1 MEVAQKTYICC
12 YWKTYNMKEILVRT
26 LSGVLYISII
36 IIAMFTSREW
46 FMGLFFVLAV
56 ITMSEFLKL
65 VHLTSYLA
73 YFLLAAAFY
82 FLSYRIFTEN
92 AVYLLLILSGFVNL
106 FLLKDVLWTNKI
118 PMFEKKK
125 YITVIFYII
134 SGFVFLTLIPMTY
147 IDSRVSLEE
156 NFKPH
161 IIVAVFVLIWSND
174 TFAYLIG
181 KNLGKRKL
189 LERISPKKTVEG
201 FVGGLLGALLAG
213 FVIFKVLEYYVPMDA
228 EKYPAWVW
236 IAMAII
242 VAIFGTIGDLIQSK
256 FKRQAGVKD
265 SGIIMPG
272 HGGLYDRLDSIIY
285 SSPFVYAFLL
295 IVDNVS

>member
-36 IIAMFTSREW
+36 IFAMFTSREW

-56 ITMSEFLKL
+56 ITLSEYLKL

-73 YFLLAAAFY
+73 YFLLAAGFY
-82 FLSYRIFTEN
+82 FLSYNVFVDN

-106 FLLKDVLWTNKI
+106 FLLKDVLWTSKI

-134 SGFVFLTLIPMTY
+134 SGFVFLTLIPVMN
-147 IDSRVSLEE
+147 IDGRFMPE
-156 NFKPH
+156 
-161 IIVAVFVLIWSND
+161 IIVAVFVLVWSND

-181 KNLGKRKL
+181 SKFGKHKL
-189 LERISPKKTVEG
+189 LERISPKKTIEG

-213 FVIFKVLEYYVPMDA
+213 FVIFKVLENYSPMDA
-228 EKYPAWVW
+228 VKYPLWVW
-236 IAMAII
+236 LVMAII

-285 SSPFVYAFLL
+285 ASPFIYAFLL

>member
-1 MEVAQKTYICC
+1 
-12 YWKTYNMKEILVRT
+12 MKEILVRT

-36 IIAMFTSREW
+36 IFAMFTSREW

-56 ITMSEFLKL
+56 ITLSEYLKL

-82 FLSYRIFTEN
+82 FLSYNVFDDN
-92 AVYLLLILSGFVNL
+92 AVYLFLILSGFVNL
-106 FLLKDVLWTNKI
+106 YLLKDVLWTSKI

-125 YITVIFYII
+125 YVTVILYII
-134 SGFVFLTLIPMTY
+134 SGFVFLTLIPIMN
-147 IDSRVSLEE
+147 IDGRFMPE
-156 NFKPH
+156 
-161 IIVAVFVLIWSND
+161 IIVAVFILVWSND

-181 KNLGKRKL
+181 KNFGKHKL
-189 LERISPKKTVEG
+189 LERISPKKTIEG
-201 FVGGLLGALLAG
+201 FVGGMLGALLAG
-213 FVIFKVLEYYVPMDA
+213 FVIFKVLENYRPMDA
-228 EKYPAWVW
+228 VKYPLWVW
-236 IAMAII
+236 IVMAII

-285 SSPFVYAFLL
+285 ASPFVYAFLL

>member
-12 YWKTYNMKEILVRT
+12 CWKTYNMKEILVRT
-26 LSGVLYISII
+26 ISGVLYISII
-36 IIAMFTSREW
+36 IFAMFTSREW

-56 ITMSEFLKL
+56 ITLSEYLKL
-65 VHLTSYLA
+65 IHLTSYLA
-73 YFLLAAAFY
+73 YFLLAAGFY
-82 FLSYRIFTEN
+82 FLSYDVFDNN
-92 AVYLLLILSGFVNL
+92 AVYLFLILSGFVNL
-106 FLLKDVLWTNKI
+106 YLLKDVLWTSKI
-118 PMFEKKK
+118 PMFQKKK

-134 SGFVFLTLIPMTY
+134 SGFIFITLIPVMN
-147 IDSRVSLEE
+147 IDGKFMPEL
-156 NFKPH
+156 
-161 IIVAVFVLIWSND
+161 IVAVFILVWSND

-181 KNLGKRKL
+181 SKFGKNKL
-189 LERISPKKTVEG
+189 LERISPKKTIEG
-201 FVGGLLGALLAG
+201 FIGGMLGALLAG
-213 FVIFKVLEYYVPMDA
+213 IVIFKVLENYSPLDA
-228 EKYPAWVW
+228 EKYPLWAW

-242 VAIFGTIGDLIQSK
+242 VSVFGTIGDLIQSK

-285 SSPFVYAFLL
+285 ASPFVYTFLL

>member
-36 IIAMFTSREW
+36 IFAMFTSREW
-46 FMGLFFVLAV
+46 FMGLFFILAV
-56 ITMSEFLKL
+56 ITLSEYLKL

-73 YFLLAAAFY
+73 YFLLVAAFY
-82 FLSYRIFTEN
+82 FLSYNVFDEN

-106 FLLKDVLWTNKI
+106 YLLKDVLWTSKI

-125 YITVIFYII
+125 YVTVILYII
-134 SGFVFLTLIPMTY
+134 SGFVFLTLIPVMN
-147 IDSRVSLEE
+147 IDGRFMPEL
-156 NFKPH
+156 
-161 IIVAVFVLIWSND
+161 IVAVFILVWSND

-181 KNLGKRKL
+181 KNFGRHKL
-189 LERISPKKTVEG
+189 LERISPKKTIEG
-201 FVGGLLGALLAG
+201 FVGGMLGALLAG
-213 FVIFKVLEYYVPMDA
+213 FIIFKVLEFYRPIDA
-228 EKYPAWVW
+228 QEYPLWVW
-236 IAMAII
+236 IVMAII

-285 SSPFVYAFLL
+285 ASPFVYAFLL

>member
-26 LSGVLYISII
+26 ISGVLYISII
-36 IIAMFTSREW
+36 IFAMFTSREW

-56 ITMSEFLKL
+56 ITLSEYLKL

-73 YFLLAAAFY
+73 YCLLAAGFY
-82 FLSYRIFTEN
+82 FLSYNVFADN
-92 AVYLLLILSGFVNL
+92 AVYLFLILSGFVNL
-106 FLLKDVLWTNKI
+106 YLLKDVLWTSKI
-118 PMFEKKK
+118 PMFQKKK

-134 SGFVFLTLIPMTY
+134 SGFVFLTLIPVMN
-147 IDSRVSLEE
+147 IDGKFMPEL
-156 NFKPH
+156 
-161 IIVAVFVLIWSND
+161 IVAVFILVWSND

-181 KNLGKRKL
+181 SKFGKNKL

-201 FVGGLLGALLAG
+201 FVGGMLGALLAG
-213 FVIFKVLEYYVPMDA
+213 IVIFNVLENYSPLDA
-228 EKYPAWVW
+228 EKYPMWVW
-236 IAMAII
+236 IVMAII
-242 VAIFGTIGDLIQSK
+242 VSIFGTIGDLIQSK

-285 SSPFVYAFLL
+285 ASPFVYAFLL

>member
-36 IIAMFTSREW
+36 IFAMFTSREW

-56 ITMSEFLKL
+56 ITLSEYLKL
-65 VHLTSYLA
+65 IHLTSYLA

-82 FLSYRIFTEN
+82 FLSYNVFEDN

-106 FLLKDVLWTNKI
+106 FLLKDVLWTSKI

-134 SGFVFLTLIPMTY
+134 SGFVFLTLIPVMN
-147 IDSRVSLEE
+147 IDGRFMPE
-156 NFKPH
+156 
-161 IIVAVFVLIWSND
+161 IIVAVFVLVWSND

-181 KNLGKRKL
+181 SKFGKHKL
-189 LERISPKKTVEG
+189 LERISPKKTIEG

-213 FVIFKVLEYYVPMDA
+213 FVIFKVLENYSPMDA
-228 EKYPAWVW
+228 EKYPLWVW
-236 IAMAII
+236 IVMAII
-242 VAIFGTIGDLIQSK
+242 VSVFGTIGDLIQSK

-285 SSPFVYAFLL
+285 ASPFVYAFLL